1 LSVGKSDGMEIE
13 MKRVNSGVGTEVCAG
28 ERIKVIGRGIVY
40 LDDWCGRTERICTMA
55 PNRTA
60 KKT

>member
-1 LSVGKSDGMEIE
+1 MEIE